1 MTKRSIALICIIALL
16 SSLLA
21 GCGKELIVT
30 PNPTPEQTQIE
41 TTAPEPTQEV
51 SGYPLEDDFVI
62 QIECT
67 DENVTMQLHD
77 LSCMDWGGFEAGIY
91 IDNSMYDVSLD
102 QGGYLVVPTGSG
114 EVSTF
119 MEIRYYSD
127 MTEDD
132 LAACIFDVY
141 TSDLVTK
148 DLGENYTENGYARVI
163 SGQAADG
170 TNWGAYIIEVAAG
183 GCVTMV
189 LRLPPEAIEGHG
201 ARLMASAATFFE
213 K

>member
-62 QIECT
+62 QIEGT